1 MKNSKKTFILFYFV
15 PLYYHKIAKISSLVS
30 IQPWV
35 YNHGTYH
42 ERGVCQV
49 EKNNLLEMLSDQN
62 QLTAIVHTNEYA
74 QKFGLVLSKEEAK
87 LLVRERTDNLR
98 RQRRIEFGEGI
109 LPKIIYEFCDS
120 QYISQENYVDT
131 IARLHDIFMLYKNE
145 MQDEISDDELL
156 HFMKEQY
163 ETVCYGDLEY
173 LESTCLEVFA
183 RAIRAGYREH
193 HRTDGRGEYVRF
205 DVVPRWDRE
214 LYLQALRD
222 LY

>member
-1 MKNSKKTFILFYFV
+1 MKSSEKPSSFYFV
-15 PLYYHKIAKISSLVS
+15 LLYYHKIAKISSLVS
-30 IQPWV
+30 IQPRV